1 MRVRCALR
9 RRVCTRFGFAVAA
22 RGGGRRIAR
31 LGPCQPVCA
40 LRASCGDH
48 AAAGAAG
55 RVPPC
60 TSPAGPR
67 VQVSRRGAVRNES
80 RTRARVAR
88 GGPGACEP
96 GHGAG
101 GCASAP
107 APGVGGAGGGRCGE
121 ASFSYR
127 SLFARLAPIPT
138 DIHHTQ
144 SASGHRRTQPAVCRS
159 GLGCGRYL
167 PSICRQQVR
176 PGAPR
181 RHAIVYGPAV
191 TRRASVR
198 FSALGSA
205 RKDSR
210 RTIIV
215 KS

>member
-1 MRVRCALR
+1 MGALR

-22 RGGGRRIAR
+22 RGGGRR
-31 LGPCQPVCA
+31 QPVCA

-55 RVPPC
+55 REPPC
-60 TSPAGPR
+60 TSPADPAFRSHKVSNLSQGRAR
-67 VQVSRRGAVRNES
+67 VRFEMRA

-121 ASFSYR
+121 ASCDRF
-127 SLFARLAPIPT
+127 PT
-138 DIHHTQ
+138 RYTSHTDE

-176 PGAPR
+176 PGGTASRDRNTVRRSRDAP
-181 RHAIVYGPAV
+181 V
-191 TRRASVR
+191 SD
-198 FSALGSA
+198 FQLLEALA
-205 RKDSR
+205 K
-210 RTIIV
+210 IHV
-215 KS
+215 AQLL